1 MLESVILMGGLGL
14 LISGVLAFA
23 SKIFYVYVDPMVA
36 AIEDVLPGAN
46 CGGCGYPGC
55 SPNAEAIACGK
66 SAPDSCVAAGPDVAI
81 AIAGLMGVAIGE
93 KEPEVARPGCYYGLK
108 DADVKY
114 LYDGIDDCRAAA
126 MVFGGMKECNIGCL
140 GLGTCVA
147 ACQFG
152 ALSMGED
159 GIPVVDEEKCTACGS
174 CEKACPKHII
184 RLTSTSRRIMREYT
198 EDKCVTPCQRACPT
212 GIDIR
217 EYLARIREG
226 DTAGAVQVIKERNPF
241 PTVIGRICPA
251 PCESECRRQLVDE
264 SVGINNLKRFVCDL
278 EMDSGKRVLPYKAPE
293 TGQKVAVLGGG
304 VEGLSAAFFIARL
317 GHAPTIF
324 EATSTLGGLLRIAI
338 SEERLPKHVLEWDID
353 GILEMGVKVKTGKK
367 AGRDVTIASLLKD
380 GYEPIFSST
389 GGWDSRL
396 ARGEI
401 ATVSNVFP
409 GGYLMIDLLRKDVQ
423 KQGRI
428 PCEGSVV
435 IVGGGSMAPKA
446 VKVCRELGAQSITVV
461 VRTDPASSGF
471 DDQSLAAMEAQGA
484 TIVYTAGVTRV
495 LGQDEMLQAVELTDI
510 PTGEKTCVDADSLI
524 LGSGRFPEL
533 VFSRMEEAAAEK
545 PAAEPAEEAVA
556 GTTDEVEV
564 TPEEEA
570 SSQEA
575 APVKWEGVEIF
586 KEPANNNELGM
597 LSPADELSG
606 YSAAVVAINGGRRA
620 AATIQSVMSGIP
632 LLKGPYNPVTK
643 RSILQ
648 GVTKVEG
655 VQILPRNI
663 MPVNDAATRAVKTEL
678 AAGYTPEM
686 AKAEAQRCLKCG
698 LLCYERT
705 QAEVQSDG
713 AEKTGASAA

>member
-1 MLESVILMGGLGL
+1 MGVFMLQSVILMGGLGL
-14 LISGVLAFA
+14 LIGGVLAFA
-23 SKIFYVYVDPMVA
+23 SKIFYVYVDPLVA
-36 AIEDVLPGAN
+36 AIDDVLPGAN

-55 SPNAEAIACGK
+55 TPNAEAIACGK
-66 SAPDSCVAAGPDVAI
+66 SSPDSCVAAGPDVAI
-81 AIAGLMGVAIGE
+81 AIAGLMGVIIGE
-93 KEPEVARPGCYYGLK
+93 KEPEVAKPGCYYGTK

-140 GLGTCVA
+140 GLGTCVK
-147 ACQFG
+147 ACPFD

-159 GIPVVDEEKCTACGS
+159 GIPVVDEEKCTACGT
-174 CEKACPKHII
+174 CEKVCPKHII
-184 RLTSTSRRIMREYT
+184 RLTSASRRIMREYT

-226 DTAGAVQVIKERNPF
+226 DNAGAVQVIKERNPF

-264 SVGINNLKRFVCDL
+264 SVGINNLKRFVCDI
-278 EMDSGKRVLPYKAPE
+278 EMDLGERVLPYKAPE
-293 TGQKVAVLGGG
+293 TGRKVAVLGGG
-304 VEGLSAAFFIARL
+304 VEGLSAAFFTARL
-317 GHAPTIF
+317 GHSPTIF

-338 SEERLPKHVLEWDID
+338 SDERLPQHVLDWDID

-367 AGRDVTIASLLKD
+367 AGQDVTIASLLKG
-380 GYEPIFSST
+380 GYETVFSST

-409 GGYLMIDLLRKDVQ
+409 GGYLMIDLLRSDVQ
-423 KQGRI
+423 KNERI
-428 PCEGSVV
+428 PCEGDVV
-435 IVGGGSMAPKA
+435 IVGGGNMAPKA
-446 VKVCRELGAQSITVV
+446 VKVCREQGAQSITVV
-461 VRTDPASSGF
+461 VRTDAASSAF
-471 DDQSLAAMEAQGA
+471 DTSALAAMEAHGA
-484 TIVYTAGVTRV
+484 TIVYAAGVTRV
-495 LGQDEMLQAVELTDI
+495 LGQDEMLQAVELIDI
-510 PTGEKTCVDADSLI
+510 PTGEKTLVDADSLI
-524 LGSGRFPEL
+524 LSAGRFPEL
-533 VFSRMEEAAAEK
+533 VFSRI
-545 PAAEPAEEAVA
+545 EEAVA
-556 GTTDEVEV
+556 ETKDELGD
-564 TPEEEA
+564 TPKEEA
-570 SSQEA
+570 SSHDA
-575 APVKWEGVEIF
+575 LPVKWQGVEIF

-620 AATIQSVMSGIP
+620 AATIHSVMYGIP
-632 LLKGPYNPVTK
+632 VLSGPYKPVTK

-648 GVTKVEG
+648 GITKVEG

-678 AAGYTPEM
+678 AAGYTPET
-686 AKAEAQRCLKCG
+686 AKAEAERCLKCG

-705 QAEVQSDG
+705 QVETLDDE
-713 AEKTGASAA
+713 AEKAGESAA